1 MVLAV
6 LGLNHKTVA
15 VDIREQF
22 AISEGSAGDGLH
34 HLKDQEAI
42 REAVILSTCNRTEIY
57 AVLQDEK
64 AKQDLYKFF
73 LTLSGNSDAKEEYFF
88 YYTGKE
94 CIRHLFEVVSGLDSM
109 VIGESQILNQIK
121 TAYTLA
127 LSEKATRTILNTL
140 FHRAIRTG
148 KRVRTETQISTSA
161 VSVSY
166 AAVKLAEKI
175 LGTLEN
181 KKVLV
186 FGAGDAAELL
196 VKNLQ
201 GKGLKEVVVTNRH
214 PERAEALAEK
224 FGGSTVSFHGAVEQA
239 EDADIFVTATGATQY
254 IVKSW
259 DVRNLMMKRK
269 NKPLVAI
276 DIAVPCDIEPDVG
289 TIRNV
294 TLCNIDDL
302 QEIVENNIKF
312 REGEASRAEMI
323 IREEM
328 DSLEERF
335 TYLSTRPVMV
345 SLSEKAEH
353 IREREVR
360 RALGKLPDLTEEEKK
375 GIEHMSHMIIRKILR
390 EPMIHLN
397 RYAGTE
403 KESAGKSAVTSLFSL
418 DVRKGDK
425 HEG

>member
-1 MVLAV
+1 
-6 LGLNHKTVA
+6 
-15 VDIREQF
+15 
-22 AISEGSAGDGLH
+22 
-34 HLKDQEAI
+34 
-42 REAVILSTCNRTEIY
+42 
-57 AVLQDEK
+57 
-64 AKQDLYKFF
+64 
-73 LTLSGNSDAKEEYFF
+73 
-88 YYTGKE
+88 
-94 CIRHLFEVVSGLDSM
+94 M

-214 PERAEALAEK
+214 PERAEALARK
-224 FGGSTVSFHGAVEQA
+224 FGGSTVPFHGAVEQA

-335 TYLSTRPVMV
+335 TYLSARPVMV